1 MASYSI
7 EFSSEAERFL
17 EKTDV
22 KTSLR
27 IAKAIGKL
35 SVDPRPQGCKKLVG
49 VPNEYRIR
57 IGDYRVVYQIRKTVL
72 MVFIIRIGHR
82 KDIYRQK

>member
-1 MASYSI
+1 MPSYNI

-17 EKTDV
+17 EKTDA

-35 SVDPRPQGCKKLVG
+35 ATDPNPPGSRKMVG
-49 VPNEYRIR
+49 AVNEFRIR
-57 IGDYRVVYQIRKTVL
+57 IGDYRVVYQIRKKVL
-72 MVFIIRIGHR
+72 MVFVIRVGHR
-82 KDIYRQK
+82 KNIYRK